1 MEIIGHHK
9 ERAALAKLEKAGRIG
24 QSYLFSGPESI
35 GKSLVAFDFACRL
48 VGQPNFQPS
57 ENQGTPLDVRMLEPE
72 TLVKRGVAK
81 KKRISTKEV
90 REALRF
96 LQETPFQG
104 SYRVLIVCDA
114 HLLSPGAQN
123 ALLKFVE
130 EPEPTAVMVFV
141 THESGQLLETLRSRL
156 LALRFDFVS
165 EAILKEEGAAF
176 GLAASS
182 EVPEFFFSL
191 GRPGILLRAK
201 ENPKAFQA
209 KKDALGKLFRVS
221 TLSVAERLRLAES
234 LAADVPTLVQ
244 LLEWFLPGIHAQT
257 RKERDAGK
265 LSRYF
270 LLLEKVTEALHC
282 LKKPEYNAR
291 LVFENLLLAL

>member
-9 ERAALAKLEKAGRIG
+9 ERAALANLDKAGRIG

-48 VGQPNFQPS
+48 VGQPGFRSS
-57 ENQGTPLDVRMLEPE
+57 ENQETPLDVRLLEPE
-72 TLVKRGVAK
+72 TSVKHGVVK
-81 KKRISTKEV
+81 KKRIPTKEA

-104 SYRVLIVCDA
+104 SYRVLIISDA

-123 ALLKFVE
+123 ALLKFAE
-130 EPEPTAVMVFV
+130 EPEPTAVMIFV
-141 THESGQLLETLRSRL
+141 THESGELLETLRSRL
-156 LALRFDFVS
+156 LALRFDFVP
-165 EAILKEEGAAF
+165 EAVLKEEGMAF
-176 GLAASS
+176 GLAVSP

-191 GRPGILLRAK
+191 GRPGVLLRAK

-244 LLEWFLPGIHAQT
+244 LLEWFLPGLHAQT

-270 LLLEKVTEALHC
+270 LLLEKVTEAERR
-282 LKKPEYNAR
+282 LKKPECNAR

>member
-9 ERAALAKLEKAGRIG
+9 ERVALANLEKTGRIG

-48 VGQPNFQPS
+48 VGQPDFKAS

-72 TLVKRGVAK
+72 TAVRRGVAK
-81 KKRISTKEV
+81 KKRIATKEV

-104 SYRVLIVCDA
+104 NYRVLIISDA

-123 ALLKFVE
+123 ALLKFAE
-130 EPEPTAVMVFV
+130 EPEPTAVMIFV

-156 LALRFDFVS
+156 LALRFDFVP

-176 GLAASS
+176 GLAVSS

-191 GRPGILLRAK
+191 GRPGVLLRAK

-209 KKDALGKLFRVS
+209 KKEALGKLFRVS

-244 LLEWFLPGIHAQT
+244 LLEWFLPGLHAQT
-257 RKERDAGK
+257 KKERDAGK

-270 LLLEKVTEALHC
+270 LLLEKVTEAEAR